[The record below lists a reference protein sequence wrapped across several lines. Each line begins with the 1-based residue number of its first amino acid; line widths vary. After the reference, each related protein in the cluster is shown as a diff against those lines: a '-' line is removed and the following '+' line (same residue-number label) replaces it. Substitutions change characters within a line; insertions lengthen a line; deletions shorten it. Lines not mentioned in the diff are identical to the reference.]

1 MEVKYYPYLDQLK
14 GLAILL
20 MVMGHALAW
29 SYNDYSFLNNQLS
42 TMTIEQS
49 NASIIWKIIYSFHMP
64 LLFFVSGFLFFK
76 NNDTESYT
84 TKIKK
89 RFNRLL
95 IPYITTGVFV
105 LYLRGYFGYWFF
117 ITLFVLDLIVIGEL
131 IILSKLKNKLW
142 VDIVSRVV
150 TFVLLCI
157 VVKITKDYLPKS
169 LNHLASLPS
178 YYVFFMFGYMVH
190 KWELLEKLIKNSI
203 VGLACFGIY
212 ILLMVLSNHYEIQ
225 GKLLLLI
232 PICAIIYL
240 YNLFNGFEMK
250 WLGGI
255 IGKNSME
262 IYVFHLFFVASFQE
276 VGQYILQ
283 ISSLPLSITIQLTY
297 SIGISAIAIILS
309 LAAARVL
316 KSNKHLAFIFGFKQ

>member
-1 MEVKYYPYLDQLK
+1 MEVKYYPHLDQLK

-29 SYNDYSFLNNQLS
+29 SYNDYSFLSNQLC

-49 NASIIWKIIYSFHMP
+49 NASIVWKIIYSFHMP

-76 NNDTESYT
+76 NNDTESFT

-89 RFNRLL
+89 RVNRLL

-131 IILSKLKNKLW
+131 IILSKLKNELW

-150 TFVLLCI
+150 MFVLLCFA
-157 VVKITKDYLPKS
+157 VKLTKDYLPKS
-169 LNHLASLPS
+169 LNNLASLPS
-178 YYVFFMFGYMVH
+178 YYAVFMFGYMAH
-190 KWELLEKLIKNSI
+190 KWELLEKIIKNSV

-212 ILLMVLSNHYEIQ
+212 ILLMVLSNKYDVP

-240 YNLFNGFEMK
+240 YNLYTGFEMK
-250 WLGGI
+250 WLGEK

-262 IYVFHLFFVASFQE
+262 IYVFHLFFVASFHE
-276 VGQYILQ
+276 VGQYILHT
-283 ISSLPLSITIQLTY
+283 SSLPLSITIQLTY
-297 SIGISAIAIILS
+297 SIGISAVAIILS
-309 LAAARVL
+309 LATARVV
-316 KSNKHLAFIFGFKQ
+316 KSNRYLSFMFGFKQ